1 MTNVAVLRVPV
12 SISSD
17 AGRKAFVEVT
27 DDDTQRTIV
36 LKAAAALELDPE
48 LMEVECDGVVW
59 AGKGEDTPVEE
70 LGLTDS
76 SGLLVRLEQKKAR
89 AVAVLRERRM
99 VPTAVSRFQLLE
111 AVEVGDVELMEA
123 LFDMGVPLVE
133 GMGVRETTAL
143 HVACRMGH
151 EGAAGLIL
159 DRIERVTDT
168 KQFYQ
173 QRCVNVHAD
182 DGATP
187 LGCLA
192 FARDEKAAIRIA
204 DRLTDMGATPLATDA
219 KGNTALHLAIDHQ
232 KFDFAVHLLTDDQ
245 VGRALCTVPNFT
257 TRDTA
262 LHRAC
267 LHDALFVVKAILRHC
282 KAVDSAH
289 SQSAVSQATGNPAK
303 KYRRQV
309 DAVNNGLETPLHF
322 AITRPSLISLLINNG
337 ASKDARDC
345 MGRTP
350 LFLACRLGRVN
361 SVAALLEQGANP
373 SLADVAG
380 ATPYQAVPRVG
391 TAARLG
397 TGSEVIQRML
407 VKAGG
412 KKHGHV
418 TTGCKTTRVLMWCCA
433 NEPFPFR
440 TRASHSLDV
449 YHHVRS

>member
-245 VGRALCTVPNFT
+245 
-257 TRDTA
+257 
-262 LHRAC
+262 
-267 LHDALFVVKAILRHC
+267 
-282 KAVDSAH
+282 
-289 SQSAVSQATGNPAK
+289 SAVSQATGNPAK